1 LLYIQEVLRYT
12 EIWKNFIG
20 GQIWRKKVSKYV
32 AKYSVLVGEGRIS
45 KASEA
50 SATTPNSR
58 MEVEE
63 YHYGF
68 CIGIT

>member
-1 LLYIQEVLRYT
+1 VL
-12 EIWKNFIG
+12 K
-20 GQIWRKKVSKYV
+20 
-32 AKYSVLVGEGRIS
+32 GEGRIS

-50 SATTPNSR
+50 FAIAPNSR
-58 MEVEE
+58 MEVGE